1 MRDRITLSETA
12 SYFLTNVKQR
22 LNLRGQDDYVPARIA
37 LGRSLKIDRTP
48 TFKANID
55 DINKRFKNLNVT
67 YKTKVYYIEWIHYHK
82 V

>member
-37 LGRSLKIDRTP
+37 L
-48 TFKANID
+48 
-55 DINKRFKNLNVT
+55 
-67 YKTKVYYIEWIHYHK
+67 
-82 V
+82 